1 MSDEKIDLSTWV
13 FAWRPYTAGNANA
26 AAHRVQVGLKRGE
39 MSNICEHVKL
49 SAAQSHSVFE
59 KN

>member
-1 MSDEKIDLSTWV
+1 MSDENFDLSTWV

-26 AAHRVQVGLKRGE
+26 AAHRVQVGWRRGKL
-39 MSNICEHVKL
+39 SNIDDGLKL